1 MLSGYRPDVITID
14 PTREEADNV
23 LVRYAGR
30 AQSTAVPSAYYMYM
44 NTRVPPFD
52 DVRVRRALN
61 YAVDRAR
68 IAQLLGP
75 PVLAQATCQVMPPGL
90 LGYRPYCPY
99 TRSPGRAGAWMG
111 PDLAAARRLV
121 AASGRRGTPVTLL
134 ALPITAAAAR
144 ELAATLRHLGFPAR
158 AKILP
163 PGTLFPLVNDTSRRV
178 QASVTGW
185 VADYPSPVGFLFNL
199 FDCRSFRPGSKDNLN
214 FSEFCDP
221 RSQAAMERAAREPDV
236 GAAGRLWAAA
246 DRRLTDA
253 APVVPL
259 TTQRTMTILSRRAEN
274 FQYHPLWGVL
284 LDQISIR

>member
-1 MLSGYRPDVITID
+1 
-14 PTREEADNV
+14 
-23 LVRYAGR
+23 
-30 AQSTAVPSAYYMYM
+30 MYM

-75 PVLAQATCQVMPPGL
+75 PVLAQATCQVMPQGL